1 MNLTLDLAC
10 FGQPTCL
17 PRKNTFAKNTTT
29 WHLVILLHL
38 EKNKT
43 SFGKIITKPGMATHS
58 YPQLKKSL
66 ADLTHARS
74 NLSQLTSIP
83 GTVSTSL
90 NDFTGE
96 KNGNG

>member
-1 MNLTLDLAC
+1 MNLTLDLVC

-17 PRKNTFAKNTTT
+17 PRKNTFTKNTTT
-29 WHLVILLHL
+29 RHLVTWLHL
-38 EKNKT
+38 ERNKT

-66 ADLTHARS
+66 TNLTHARS
-74 NLSQLTSIP
+74 NLSPLTS
-83 GTVSTSL
+83 TLETASTSL